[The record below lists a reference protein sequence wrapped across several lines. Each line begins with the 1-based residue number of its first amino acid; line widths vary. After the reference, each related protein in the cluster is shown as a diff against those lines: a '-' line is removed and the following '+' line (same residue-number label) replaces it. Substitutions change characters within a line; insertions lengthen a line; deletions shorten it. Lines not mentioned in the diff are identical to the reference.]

1 MKSEA
6 PESRRT
12 RSDSNYPLVVEMIG
26 VMGICTKKDLM
37 DVLGISGNALSRH
50 LRSALKNGEVQL
62 AQVVR
67 IPGMAGRPS
76 LRYQLTPS
84 P

>member
-1 MKSEA
+1 
-6 PESRRT
+6 
-12 RSDSNYPLVVEMIG
+12 PLVVEMIG
-26 VMGICTKKDLM
+26 VMSVCTKKDLM

-50 LRSALKNGEVQL
+50 LRSALKSGEVEL

-76 LRYQLTPS
+76 LRYRLAVKK
-84 P
+84 